1 MQAMKLV
8 REPHFL
14 GTIAVTL
21 VIVLGVAASIVYIN
35 PPGNKTITFYT
46 DDASSIT
53 PGITVRIAGITVGK
67 VKALDI
73 TPDQVRV
80 RATIDGTAFI
90 GEQSTVSVRMLTVV
104 GGYYVNIDS
113 LGDKPLGDK
122 PIPKDRVILPY
133 SLIQTLAD
141 TTRITE
147 TLQTAP
153 INQSLNQ
160 IQRGLTGDNLE
171 AISAIVDAGTTL
183 TSTLD
188 HQRGQLSTI
197 LNMSDEYI
205 ERLSNYRGQL
215 QQLVEKI
222 AILEQT
228 LMLYG
233 KGFAA
238 AMEGMGKILQG
249 VGPLGDFYMH
259 HREQFLEKFT
269 HWQQVV
275 RTWADRNGLIVRILH
290 RTRDRMMNTLA
301 AQNAPAELLATDL
314 CIPVPGGQC

>member
-1 MQAMKLV
+1 MQAMKLA
-8 REPHFL
+8 REPHFW
-14 GTIAVTL
+14 GTIALTL
-21 VIVLGVAASIVYIN
+21 VTVIGIVAAAVYVN
-35 PPGNKTITFYT
+35 PPGDKIITFYT

-67 VKALDI
+67 VKDLDI
-73 TPDQVRV
+73 APDQVRI
-80 RATIDGTAFI
+80 RATVDGTAFI
-90 GEQSTVSVRMLTVV
+90 GDQSTVSVRMLTVV

-113 LGDKPLGDK
+113 LGAKPLGDK
-122 PIPKDRVILPY
+122 PIPKDRVVLPY

-141 TTRITE
+141 TTRVTE
-147 TLQTAP
+147 NLQTAP

-160 IQRGLTGDNLE
+160 IQQGMTGSNIE
-171 AISAIVDAGTTL
+171 AINAIVDAGTTL

-188 HQRGQLSTI
+188 RQRGQLSAI
-197 LNMSDEYI
+197 LNMTDEYI

-228 LMLYG
+228 LVLYG

-238 AMEGMGKILQG
+238 SMEGMGKILQG

-259 HREQFLEKFT
+259 HREKFLEKFT

-290 RTRDRMMNTLA
+290 RTRDRMMNTLG
-301 AQNAPAELLATDL
+301 AQNAPPELLATDL
-314 CIPVPGGQC
+314 CIPVPGSVC